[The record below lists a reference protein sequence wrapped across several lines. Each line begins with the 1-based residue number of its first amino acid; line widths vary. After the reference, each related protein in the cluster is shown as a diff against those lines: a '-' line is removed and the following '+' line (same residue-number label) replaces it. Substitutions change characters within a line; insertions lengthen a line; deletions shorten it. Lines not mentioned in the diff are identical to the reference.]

1 MYRYVIFTAATLL
14 SAVTAVYADPPA
26 STAVARSGDSRDRIV
41 CRRHVRTGSLAD
53 VTRICK
59 TQREWDQEQESIRA
73 RGESANSCRNSYNGG
88 QC

>member
-26 STAVARSGDSRDRIV
+26 SATTAKSTDPRDRIV

-53 VTRICK
+53 VTRTCK
-59 TQREWDQEQESIRA
+59 SQRDWDQEQANIRA
-73 RGESANSCRNSYNGG
+73 QGSSSNSCRDTANTG